1 MTSKSLS
8 MDWIMAELV
17 EIDEESHGIRQNFA
31 PENALYKPEPVETQ
45 SLPDE
50 ELCDPAAT

>member
-1 MTSKSLS
+1 

-31 PENALYKPEPVETQ
+31 PENAFYKPEPVETQ
-45 SLPDE
+45 SLPAK
-50 ELCDPAAT
+50 ELCDLAAT